1 MCPSYCSTDKCGR
14 FEIFYCSNIL
24 SNPKGLCQRLLIL
37 HIWRKISKNWNFG
50 WQLHPREFARVRW
63 NYIFFK
69 QNRLNIFFKLVLS
82 ISHHTQVTIL
92 GKNCWK
98 MAKIRVFRQL
108 CLTNVPK
115 LFFCADRW
123 IQLIIAVILRY
134 LL

>member
-50 WQLHPREFARVRW
+50 WQLHPREFDEI
-63 NYIFFK
+63 IFFSNK
-69 QNRLNIFFKLVLS
+69 IVWIFFFKLVLS

-134 LL
+134 VL